1 MLQPVK
7 EKHLKTLLAQDL
19 IYEKIRKKNLDIMD
33 PQGKLLQSLEQGK
46 REGEKVVLENLLRF
60 SQESVLLVGQ
70 TNIIVSYRRR
80 LIVVDGVMN
89 KLLQA
94 KSMLKLKSELLAK
107 EDKDLLGK

>member
-1 MLQPVK
+1 M
-7 EKHLKTLLAQDL
+7 
-19 IYEKIRKKNLDIMD
+19 
-33 PQGKLLQSLEQGK
+33 QSLEQGK
-46 REGEKVVLENLLRF
+46 REGEKVALENLLRF

-70 TNIIVSYRRR
+70 TNIIVLYRRR
-80 LIVVDGVMN
+80 LIVVDSVMN